1 MVEEMETPGQALM
14 GIALEVHC
22 TMYGGPLSVPVSP
35 MEAFTYRSGAAVLEN
50 PLKGGVSS

>member
-22 TMYGGPLSVPVSP
+22 TMYGGPLSVPASP